1 MSSKRAG
8 AGYMWAVIVYL
19 IVTLIM
25 MVMVMVVPIEL
36 NLWASSL
43 IAQGA
48 VILPILAAA
57 LLTPAPM
64 LEQFPFKKIDFVT
77 VLSALLMTVV
87 LYPTVVFV
95 NAVSM
100 LYVPNRVE
108 MLAEEFYQWPMWS
121 VVLLIGVIGPL
132 SEELCF
138 RGFILQNLR
147 SSGRAAA
154 SVILSAVMFAFIHM
168 NFNQA
173 SYAFL
178 LGIFLALVVEASG
191 SLWTSVIIHMFFN
204 SFEVVLSYAGDA
216 IREVMGAEGA
226 ELLQDIEGQAQIKAA
241 LPVYAVMGAGG
252 ILLAYLLLKLMKSR
266 RIAREQRFSSGV
278 ERGESPKT
286 EVLSFGAVVGLALAL
301 VFMVETLFLY

>member
-87 LYPTVVFV
+87 LYPAVVFV

-216 IREVMGAEGA
+216 IREAMGAEGA
-226 ELLQDIEGQAQIKAA
+226 ELLQDIEGQAQIEAA

-266 RIAREQRFSSGV
+266 RIARKQRFSSGV

-286 EVLSFGAVVGLALAL
+286 EVLSFGPVVGLALAL